1 MDLAEVTGD
10 SRMVTV
16 NGGIRVTVAPG
27 LNAELEARVVNGGV
41 SVQEGFP
48 LSGEERDR
56 QRVAGRLGSGG
67 PRLIVETTNGG
78 VRVALRGAP
87 GS

>member
-1 MDLAEVTGD
+1 MDLTEVTGD

-27 LNAELEARVVNGGV
+27 LNAEFEATVVNGGV
-41 SVQEGFP
+41 SVQDGFP

-56 QRVAGRLGSGG
+56 QRVVGRLGTGG
-67 PRLIVETTNGG
+67 PRLIVQTTNGG
-78 VRVALRGAP
+78 VRVGLRGTP